1 MTKDIPTSTTK
12 RVNSIV
18 ISGYPAVGK
27 TTIAKEI
34 AQEFGYTLYNGGDI
48 LKMMASEKGYK
59 ISGNDWWDK
68 TEGQNFMM
76 ERESDPS
83 FDIEVD
89 RKLIDLVRSGN
100 VVVTSYTL
108 PWLVPESI
116 KIWLKGSRRNR
127 IKRMAKRDNLSYMDA
142 KDVVQLRDDSNTR
155 IYRELY
161 GFEFGKD
168 LTVFDFVL
176 DTDLLKLNS
185 IIEIT
190 KNIIRHLS
198 LEIS

>member
-1 MTKDIPTSTTK
+1 MSGTTK

-68 TEGQNFMM
+68 KEGQNFMM

-89 RKLIDLVRSGN
+89 KKLIDLVRSGN
-100 VVVTSYTL
+100 VVITSYTL

-127 IKRMAKRDNLSYMDA
+127 VKRMANRDNLSYLEA
-142 KDVVQLRDDSNTR
+142 KDVVQLRDDGNTR
-155 IYRELY
+155 IYRDLY

-176 DTDLLKLNS
+176 DTDLLKLDS

-190 KNIIRHLS
+190 KNIIMH
-198 LEIS
+198 ISIDT